1 MPKFMP
7 FAGTMLKN
15 LFSKPVTTAYPA
27 KPAVYPERSRGHV
40 EIAIDQCIMCG
51 LCSRN
56 CPPRAITVDR
66 ATGTW
71 TINRF
76 DCVQCGYCTEVCPKK
91 CLTINPGY
99 QTPGAEK
106 KEAVYQKTVEE
117 KAAAPAGGKPVSNM
131 EQCVFCTLCAKK
143 CPQEAITVVRAEKKW
158 ELDAEKCVG
167 CGLCAASCLKKC
179 IEMK

>member
-1 MPKFMP
+1 MSKFMP
-7 FAGTMLKN
+7 FAGTMIKN
-15 LFSKPVTTAYPA
+15 LFSKPVTTSYPE

-40 EIAIDQCIMCG
+40 EINIVDCIMCG

-66 ATGTW
+66 ASGTW

-76 DCVQCGYCTEVCPKK
+76 DCVQCGYCTDVCPKK
-91 CLTINPGY
+91 CLSINPGY

-106 KEAVYQKTVEE
+106 KAAVYHKPVEE
-117 KAAAPAGGKPVSNM
+117 KVQTPAGGKPVPDLDV
-131 EQCVFCTLCAKK
+131 CVFCTLCAKK
-143 CPQEAITVVRAEKKW
+143 CPQEAIVVDRAEKKW
-158 ELDAEKCVG
+158 ELTAEKCVG
-167 CGLCAASCLKKC
+167 CGLCASNCPKKC

>member
-1 MPKFMP
+1 MSKFMP

-15 LFSKPVTTAYPA
+15 LFSKPVTTSYPA

-40 EIAIDQCIMCG
+40 EIVIDQCIMCG

-66 ATGTW
+66 AAGTW

-91 CLTINPGY
+91 CLTITPGY

-106 KEAVYQKTVEE
+106 KEAVYHKPAPEQKEE
-117 KAAAPAGGKPVSNM
+117 A
-131 EQCVFCTLCAKK
+131 
-143 CPQEAITVVRAEKKW
+143 
-158 ELDAEKCVG
+158 
-167 CGLCAASCLKKC
+167 
-179 IEMK
+179 

>member
-106 KEAVYQKTVEE
+106 KEAVYQKRWRKKQQHPRE
-117 KAAAPAGGKPVSNM
+117 VSRFQIWSSVYFVHFAQRNVRRR
-131 EQCVFCTLCAKK
+131 QLLLCVRKRSGSFRRRNA
-143 CPQEAITVVRAEKKW
+143 
-158 ELDAEKCVG
+158 
-167 CGLCAASCLKKC
+167 
-179 IEMK
+179 